1 MADELIIFNQ
11 NGDATELQALEKTL
25 IDENTLT
32 LSREGRKN
40 GNSHR
45 IDTGISR
52 IPNARRKKPRSLFGN
67 NDDHQKGP
75 DGEILP
81 LTAVQWL
88 EKTKLWLNAG
98 TTLVR
103 AVADLPENTP
113 IEIEYLGQKGRAKIY
128 QVRILG

>member
-32 LSREGRKN
+32 LAEKVEKMEIVIELIPEYREFLTPGEKSRGVYLGTTTITK
-40 GNSHR
+40 
-45 IDTGISR
+45 
-52 IPNARRKKPRSLFGN
+52 
-67 NDDHQKGP
+67 KGP